1 LKKNL
6 KVRNV
11 PREIPTN
18 EVIRLKDNG
27 QSNEQIIQVLQ
38 SEGFRPYQIS
48 EAINQAEIK
57 RGVEAQMPLQTP
69 EEKPSSKMQVSA
81 LDKEQE
87 HTPVPPAPQAQQETQ
102 QPKIPSPAVPEVL
115 PPPVPNRAPKTDS
128 GSEVSAPTHIF
139 EGGFEGGTTEPII
152 PSQSGGLE
160 TYEDVQAIVEEIIDE
175 KWKEVMSSIGDITAW
190 KTRMENDSEAMKQE
204 IIRLSERFDKLQVAV
219 IGKVEDYN
227 KSIKDMG
234 SELKAMEKV
243 FEKILEPLTT
253 NIKELNKITEKL
265 KKKKS

>member
-1 LKKNL
+1 M
-6 KVRNV
+6 
-11 PREIPTN
+11 PEEIPTN
-18 EVIRLKDNG
+18 EVIRLKNSG
-27 QSNEQIIQVLQ
+27 QSNEQITHILQ
-38 SEGFRPYQIS
+38 SKGFKPYQIS

-57 RGVEAQMPLQTP
+57 KGVEAQMQPQTP
-69 EEKPSSKMQVSA
+69 EDKPSSKMQISA
-81 LDKEQE
+81 LDKEPGKAP
-87 HTPVPPAPQAQQETQ
+87 TPPAPQAQQEAPTKAPSQ
-102 QPKIPSPAVPEVL
+102 SIPEIP
-115 PPPVPNRAPKTDS
+115 PPPVPEGTVKTETKP
-128 GSEVSAPTHIF
+128 EVSAPPPVF
-139 EGGFEGGTTEPII
+139 EGGVAAPII
-152 PSQSGGLE
+152 PGQSGGLE

-175 KWKEVMSSIGDITAW
+175 KWKEVMASIGDITAW
-190 KTRMENDSEAMKQE
+190 KTQMENDSEAMKQE
-204 IIRLSERFDKLQVAV
+204 IIRLSERFDKLQAAV